1 MKLEP
6 IGAAGR
12 NVRAAVIARTLL
24 FGFAW
29 VCMLFWLVIV
39 FRVNVYE
46 PFKEAFT
53 PDLSY
58 HYAPAKELHL
68 FTGNVVPHVS
78 AHAPQPATSITC
90 TRCCFNPFQY
100 WHLCCARSSVSTV
113 A

>member
-1 MKLEP
+1 MLLEQLTAITMSGGEMKVEP
-6 IGAAGR
+6 IGTAGR
-12 NVRAAVIARTLL
+12 NVRAVVIARTLL

-58 HYAPAKELHL
+58 HYEPAKELHL
-68 FTGNVVPHVS
+68 FTGNVVPYVS
-78 AHAPQPATSITC
+78 ARAPSAAALVTC
-90 TRCCFNPFQY
+90 T
-100 WHLCCARSSVSTV
+100 
-113 A
+113 